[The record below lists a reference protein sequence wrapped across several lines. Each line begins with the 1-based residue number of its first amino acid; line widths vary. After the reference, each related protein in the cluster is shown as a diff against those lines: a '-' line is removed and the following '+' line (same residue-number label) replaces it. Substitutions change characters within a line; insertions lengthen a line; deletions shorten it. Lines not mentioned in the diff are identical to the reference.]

1 MTSPSP
7 SYSDFNR
14 SLIEDFRAHH
24 GKASSGFFVN
34 SDLLLLHT
42 VGARSGQERVTPVV
56 YTRDGDRLV
65 IVASKGGAP
74 DNPAW
79 FANLVAHPVVT
90 IEVADE
96 TFQAQ
101 ATVAEPKERDRLY
114 AQHATRYPGFLDYAK
129 KTDRVIPVVTL
140 ERVA

>member
-1 MTSPSP
+1 MTNPSP

-24 GKASSGFFVN
+24 GKASSGFFAD

-42 VGARSGQERVTPVV
+42 VGARSGLERITPVV

-79 FANLVAHPVVT
+79 FANLVAHPTVT
-90 IEVADE
+90 LEVGDE

-101 ATVAEPKERDRLY
+101 ATVAEPKERENLY
-114 AQHATRYPGFLDYAK
+114 ARHAERYPGFLDYQK
-129 KTDRVIPVVTL
+129 KTDRVIPVVVL
-140 ERVA
+140 ERIA